1 MSQRDRV
8 RDMCESEREC
18 FVGECVCVCVCV
30 NDVLKD
36 RCTYV
41 SRERERER
49 ER

>member
-1 MSQRDRV
+1 VCGVCDV
-8 RDMCESEREC
+8 SE
-18 FVGECVCVCVCV
+18 GACVCVCGCV